1 MKTAIKFKIYSKS
14 MNQEEILQQYT
25 KGEKNFTGIILC
37 EANFSKVNLNQINL
51 SQAILNLTNFSEANL
66 SEANLNGAKLN
77 VSRLTKINLTHAK
90 LNGANLNLAN
100 LIQAN
105 LSNAELIEAKLIRA
119 ELIRANMSNANLKGA
134 NLAEADLREAILKQ
148 ANLQLVDLHS
158 ARLRS
163 SCLANS
169 NLERANLHRAN
180 LGKADLRGVNFKNA
194 ELTQANLSFSN
205 LSKANF
211 KGANLTEAD
220 LTGANLSGANLD
232 SAILNSVNLHGANLL
247 NSNLSNAVLF
257 KADLTQS
264 NLINVSCEGAD
275 LTSATL
281 TGTKLYGVSRFRIT
295 AQNIT
300 CDWVDMSVNGDG
312 SKIINLTPEQS
323 KLFFNASKPTI
334 TFTVDAPLDP
344 DSHLAL
350 AAIYRQIYK
359 KYNLLGLP
367 PNIEVNYQKTILSI
381 RVDKD
386 EQLFP
391 TAYLMIYPFKVSTLT
406 QNYVLELIE
415 QISQDYC
422 RNLDVRTSN
431 RFAKIRVSLNKMKRI
446 IDELKANNT
455 QPPQIQNLKFFSSLL
470 KIQIVNSRGEDFC
483 LTNSLDYT
491 EAISSFLRKKDVN
504 QEYLVSCLIA
514 NKEFYKS
521 LVLFVKNFAE

>member
-1 MKTAIKFKIYSKS
+1 
-14 MNQEEILQQYT
+14 MNREEILQQYT

-37 EANFSKVNLNQINL
+37 EANLSKVDLNQINL
-51 SQAILNLTNFSEANL
+51 SQAVLNLTNFSEANL

-77 VSRLTKINLTHAK
+77 VSRLTKTNLTHAK

-134 NLAEADLREAILKQ
+134 NLTEADLREAILKQ

-180 LGKADLRGVNFKNA
+180 LSKADLRGVNFNNA
-194 ELTQANLSFSN
+194 ELTQANLSLSN

-232 SAILNSVNLHGANLL
+232 SAILNRVNLHGGNLH
-247 NSNLSNAVLF
+247 NSNLSNAVLVN
-257 KADLTQS
+257 ADLTKS
-264 NLINVSCEGAD
+264 NLIHVSCEGAD

-281 TGTKLYGVSRFRIT
+281 TGTKLYGVSRFQIT
-295 AQNIT
+295 AKNIT

-312 SKIINLTPEQS
+312 SKIINLTPEKS
-323 KLFFNASKPTI
+323 KLFFNPTQP
-334 TFTVDAPLDP
+334 TVKVIVDTPLDP

-359 KYNLLGLP
+359 QYNLLGLP
-367 PNIEVNYQKTILSI
+367 PNIEVNSQKTRLSI

-386 EQLFP
+386 EQLFT

-406 QNYVLELIE
+406 QNYFLELIDR
-415 QISQDYC
+415 ISQDYS

-431 RFAKIRVSLNKMKRI
+431 RFANIRVNLNKMKRI
-446 IDELKANNT
+446 IEELKANNT
-455 QPPQIQNLKFFSSLL
+455 QPLQILNLKFFSSPL
-470 KIQIVNSRGEDFC
+470 KIRIVNSIGQNFC
-483 LTNSLDYT
+483 LTNSLDYIQV
-491 EAISSFLRKKDVN
+491 ISDYLIKKN
-504 QEYLVSCLIA
+504 I
-514 NKEFYKS
+514 NKEDLVNSFIDNQQFHKS
-521 LVLFVKNFAE
+521 LVLFVKNFS